1 MRPPFIFPAA
11 DNSHRRSNPRML
23 ESGFSS
29 FQILASSFLVKDSA
43 PPKLSIRYCLSQV
56 SLERLET
63 TETRRGVALATPHDP
78 KTVLQSLP
86 LTLRGVPII
95 PIPNYSKASGVF
107 SSSCRK
113 AASSPPL
120 YFHRANPRDSH
131 QVVIPFVRV
140 WTSCVYF
147 VHRRSTPNWRRY
159 SQKRNPPLLME

>member
-11 DNSHRRSNPRML
+11 DNSHRRSNSRML

-43 PPKLSIRYCLSQV
+43 PPKLSIRYCLSHV
-56 SLERLET
+56 SHARLEIT
-63 TETRRGVALATPHDP
+63 VVKDGVALATPHRP
-78 KTVLQSLP
+78 RSVLQSLP
-86 LTLRGVPII
+86 STLRRTPVI

-120 YFHRANPRDSH
+120 YFHRASPRDSS
-131 QVVIPFVRV
+131 QLVIPFVRV
-140 WTSCVYF
+140 
-147 VHRRSTPNWRRY
+147 
-159 SQKRNPPLLME
+159 